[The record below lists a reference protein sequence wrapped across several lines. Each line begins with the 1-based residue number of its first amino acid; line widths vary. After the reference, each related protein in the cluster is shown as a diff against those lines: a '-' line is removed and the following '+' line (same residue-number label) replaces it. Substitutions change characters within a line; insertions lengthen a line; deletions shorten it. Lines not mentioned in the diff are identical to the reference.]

1 MTLLLVLVFLLF
13 TAPLSGQSAESEKG
27 FQPLTAALHVHSRFS
42 NGEHEILELGSHAHQ
57 KKIDVLGI
65 SDSFLTRVR
74 YGVGPFKKLMSRT
87 LNRTSV
93 MDRGIDQYFE
103 SVEHAQ
109 QQFSDVVIL
118 PGFEVAPYYY
128 WEGRWPGTLALHDF
142 DRHLLV
148 FGLRD
153 REAARNM
160 PVIENATWSN
170 SERSLSRVVGPGI
183 ALLLGFALFTRR
195 SKAARLAAGFILV
208 VGGAWTYDAYPYAN
222 LPTPYSDKTDDR
234 AYQRLIDYAAAHGAL
249 TFWSYPEARYPDI
262 TVTGSPARMASRP
275 EPEILGR
282 TDDYR
287 GFEGL
292 YGDNITI
299 TRPGSLWDQ
308 LLKDYVQNG
317 RKTWPS
323 VITGIDFHSF
333 KPANGWYQL
342 DHGITV
348 LFAGEKSEAA
358 VLEALKLG
366 RGYASFQDKPDHA
379 IVLQDFA
386 LRSNGNVAISG
397 ESLQAARDVNFTAK
411 VEGPADAKAQISVIR
426 DGALLEQVDATLPAV
441 INRSD
446 TLDAGHHYY
455 RLMVKAGASQILS
468 NPIFCAV
475 TQQAAVLKPR

>member
-1 MTLLLVLVFLLF
+1 MRFLPVLSLLLF

-27 FQPLTAALHVHSRFS
+27 FQPLAAALHVHSRFS
-42 NGEHEILELGSHAHQ
+42 NGEHEIPELGSYAHQ

-74 YGVGPFKKLMSRT
+74 YGVGPFKQLMSRT
-87 LNRTSV
+87 MTRPSI
-93 MDRGIDQYFE
+93 MDRGIDEYFQTLE
-103 SVEHAQ
+103 RTQ

-142 DRHLLV
+142 DRHILL

-153 REAARNM
+153 RNAARNI

-170 SERSLSRVVGPGI
+170 SERSLARLAGPVI
-183 ALLLGFALFTRR
+183 LVLLGLVLLTRA
-195 SKAARLAAGFILV
+195 SKAARIAAAFVLV
-208 VGGAWTYDAYPYAN
+208 LGCSWTYDAYPYAN

-234 AYQRLIDYAAAHGAL
+234 AFQRVIDYAAAHGAL
-249 TFWSYPEARYPDI
+249 TFWSYPETRYPDI
-262 TVTGSPARMASRP
+262 TVTGSAARMASRP
-275 EPEILGR
+275 EPEILR
-282 TDDYR
+282 RFDNYR

-299 TRPGSLWDQ
+299 TKPGNLWDQ
-308 LLKDYVQNG
+308 LLKDYMQNG

-323 VITGIDFHSF
+323 VITGIDFHGF

-348 LFAGEKSEAA
+348 LFAKEKSEAA
-358 VLEALKLG
+358 VLDALKLG
-366 RGYASFQDKPDHA
+366 RGYSSFQERPDRP
-379 IVLQDFA
+379 IKLQDFA

-397 ESLQAARDVNFTAK
+397 QSLQTAGAVEFTVKVDGPSDV
-411 VEGPADAKAQISVIR
+411 KAQISLIR
-426 DGALLEQVDATLPAV
+426 DGTLVDQVEATLPAV
-441 INRSD
+441 IKRSD
-446 TLDAGHHYY
+446 TLNPGRHYY
-455 RLMVKAGASQILS
+455 RVMVTAGSTQILS
-468 NPIFCAV
+468 NPIFCDV
-475 TQQAAVLKPR
+475 NQQ

>member
-1 MTLLLVLVFLLF
+1 MRFPPAFVLLLF
-13 TAPLSGQSAESEKG
+13 TTTLFGQSAESEKG

-87 LNRTSV
+87 MNRTSV
-93 MDRGIDQYFE
+93 IERGIDEYFE
-103 SVEHAQ
+103 SLDKAQ
-109 QQFSDVVIL
+109 QQFADVVIL

-142 DRHLLV
+142 DRHILV
-148 FGLRD
+148 FGLLD
-153 REAARNM
+153 RNAARNM

-170 SERSLSRVVGPGI
+170 SERSLARLAGPAIAILLGL
-183 ALLLGFALFTRR
+183 ALLTRT
-195 SKAARLAAGFILV
+195 SKAARIAAGFILV
-208 VGGAWTYDAYPYAN
+208 VGFSWTYDAYPYAN

-234 AYQRLIDYAAAHGAL
+234 AFQRLIDYAAAHGAL

-282 TDDYR
+282 TDNYR

-299 TRPGSLWDQ
+299 TKPGSLWDQ
-308 LLKDYVQNG
+308 LLKDYTQNG
-317 RKTWPS
+317 RETWPS
-323 VITGIDFHSF
+323 VITGIDFHAF
-333 KPANGWYQL
+333 KPGNGWYQL

-348 LFAGEKSEAA
+348 LFAKEKSEAA

-366 RGYASFQDKPDHA
+366 RGYSSFQDKPDRP
-379 IVLQDFA
+379 ITLQDFA

-397 ESLQAARDVNFTAK
+397 ETLQAAGEIKFTAR
-411 VEGPADAKAQISVIR
+411 VDGPTDAKAQISVVR
-426 DGALLEQVDATLPAV
+426 DGTLLEQVEAALPAV

-446 TLDAGHHYY
+446 ALGTGRHYY
-455 RLMVKAGASQILS
+455 RLMVKSGATQIVS
-468 NPIFCAV
+468 NPIFCEIARD
-475 TQQAAVLKPR
+475 AHPN